1 MKLKSLDLGLG
12 GGPRGDGVHQRGRQ
26 SIIGLE
32 AKILELLSNLVGL
45 VGREALLDDGGDKGG
60 ELRLLPTLL
69 IRELNVDKV
78 ETLEG
83 VIVLNATEQVNTTV
97 TAGVSLNSSALVNNS
112 ELVTVGSDLEL
123 VAGDDSDDGEESTLG
138 LPALGASAG
147 VVVEDVTAEG
157 NLDGVGRALAVKL
170 ATREVGVALG
180 EAVLKARVE
189 VVRHVGFGCY

>member
-32 AKILELLSNLVGL
+32 AKILELLTNLVGL
-45 VGREALLDDGGDKGG
+45 IGREALLDNGRDKGG
-60 ELRLLPTLL
+60 ELRLLPALF

-83 VIVLNATEQVNTTV
+83 VIVLNATKQVDTAV

-147 VVVEDVTAEG
+147 VVVSDLTAEG
-157 NLDGVGRALAVKL
+157 YLDRVGGALAAKL
-170 ATREVGVALG
+170 ATREVGRTLG
-180 EAVLKARVE
+180 DAVLEAGVE
-189 VVRHVGFGCY
+189 VVRHLGGGY

>member
-83 VIVLNATEQVNTTV
+83 VIVLNATKQVDTAV
-97 TAGVSLNSSALVNNS
+97 TAGVSLNSSALINNS

-147 VVVEDVTAEG
+147 VVVSDLTAEG
-157 NLDGVGRALAVKL
+157 DLDRVGGALAAKL
-170 ATREVGVALG
+170 ATREVGRTLG
-180 EAVLKARVE
+180 DAVLEAGVE
-189 VVRHVGFGCY
+189 VVRHLGGGY

>member
-45 VGREALLDDGGDKGG
+45 IGREALLDNGRDKGG
-60 ELRLLPTLL
+60 ELRLLPALF

-83 VIVLNATEQVNTTV
+83 VIVLNATKQVDTAV

-147 VVVEDVTAEG
+147 VVVSDLTAEG
-157 NLDGVGRALAVKL
+157 YLDRVGGALAAKL
-170 ATREVGVALG
+170 ATREVGRTLG
-180 EAVLKARVE
+180 DAVLEAGVE
-189 VVRHVGFGCY
+189 VVRHLGGGY

>member
-45 VGREALLDDGGDKGG
+45 IGREALLDDGRDKGG
-60 ELRLLPTLL
+60 ELRLLPALF

-83 VIVLNATEQVNTTV
+83 VIVLNATKQVDTAV

-147 VVVEDVTAEG
+147 VVVSDLAAEG
-157 NLDGVGRALAVKL
+157 DLDRVGGALAAKL
-170 ATREVGVALG
+170 ATREVGRTLG
-180 EAVLKARVE
+180 DAVLEAGVE
-189 VVRHVGFGCY
+189 VVRHLGGY

>member
-45 VGREALLDDGGDKGG
+45 IGREALLDDGRDKGG
-60 ELRLLPTLL
+60 ELRLLPALF

-83 VIVLNATEQVNTTV
+83 VIVLNATKQVDTAV

-147 VVVEDVTAEG
+147 VVVSDLTAEG
-157 NLDGVGRALAVKL
+157 YLDRVGGALAAKL
-170 ATREVGVALG
+170 ATREVGRTLG
-180 EAVLKARVE
+180 DAVLEAGVE
-189 VVRHVGFGCY
+189 VVRHLGGGY

>member
-32 AKILELLSNLVGL
+32 AKILELLTNLVGL
-45 VGREALLDDGGDKGG
+45 IGREALLDNGRDKGG
-60 ELRLLPTLL
+60 ELRLLPALF

-83 VIVLNATEQVNTTV
+83 VIVLNATKQVDTAV

-147 VVVEDVTAEG
+147 VVVSDLTAEG
-157 NLDGVGRALAVKL
+157 YLDRVGGALAAKF
-170 ATREVGVALG
+170 ATREVGRTLG
-180 EAVLKARVE
+180 DAVLEAGVE
-189 VVRHVGFGCY
+189 VVRHLGGGY